1 MEGWGL
7 LRESGARRT
16 DFTRCWDRTVGW
28 MVAGGPGPCPGGTGW
43 RTCPLKETALSKHT
57 KLLPCKLLPESAPLQ
72 QRVKSPSCKA
82 AAVCTPLLHSA
93 LPRRLVGKAG
103 VSRTGGGST
112 LTPSLN
118 QAPGPRSRVRVQ
130 ESTAAS
136 PRSTSVSARPW
147 EKWPAGPGGAQR
159 GGLLGAQGS
168 PRPASRCTLGATCP
182 ASKADHPIFSAGLR
196 LVQGVWGP
204 REMKGPRHPRM
215 SR

>member
-82 AAVCTPLLHSA
+82 AAVCTPLLHAPPTRCSDCEAQRPRGRAKRDSA
-93 LPRRLVGKAG
+93 KPTSNPPRGPRILGPQSLATCREPSDLATPPLPTATLSG
-103 VSRTGGGST
+103 VPPWKPSIPH
-112 LTPSLN
+112 PSLSLRT
-118 QAPGPRSRVRVQ
+118 PK
-130 ESTAAS
+130 
-136 PRSTSVSARPW
+136 ARPARTP
-147 EKWPAGPGGAQR
+147 ECLHSRDPDSAPICS
-159 GGLLGAQGS
+159 LL
-168 PRPASRCTLGATCP
+168 CP
-182 ASKADHPIFSAGLR
+182 
-196 LVQGVWGP
+196 
-204 REMKGPRHPRM
+204 
-215 SR
+215 